1 MRFGEVCDISVIGD
15 RENFERARQLVGGG
29 ELYLPSATYSWLA
42 RDRLISVRSRAVSYS
57 LVSQFVRDGQL
68 LVVYLPE
75 VLDELSRRLL
85 FEADHG
91 VPLTDLRA
99 LMLSAHLK
107 VPYLSFGEEP
117 LEQLQEHFGAKVL
130 GRFEV
135 TSGWRGFKEAL
146 GAYRELTREVGGRV
160 CECINNG
167 GSFDEVVKAWEGK
180 EQKKDASGT
189 ANGLEFMCVAWD
201 LTPILREYLGE
212 RVVQPETVQELCER
226 SLLLVASHK
235 Q

>member
-15 RENFERARQLVGGG
+15 RANFERARQLVGGG

-68 LVVYLPE
+68 LVVCLPE

-85 FEADHG
+85 FEAEHE

-99 LMLSAHLK
+99 LMLAAHLK

-130 GRFEV
+130 GRLEV
-135 TSGWRGFKEAL
+135 AGGWRGFKEAL
-146 GAYRELTREVGGRV
+146 GAYRELAVEVGAKVG
-160 CECINNG
+160 ECISNG
-167 GSFDEVVKAWEGK
+167 GSFDEVVKGFGNG
-180 EQKKDASGT
+180 QKKDDSGVT
-189 ANGLEFMCVAWD
+189 NGLEFRCVAWD

-212 RVVQPETVQELCER
+212 RFVQPETVQELCKR
-226 SLLLVASHK
+226 SLLLVASPEE
-235 Q
+235 

>member
-85 FEADHG
+85 FEAEHE

-99 LMLSAHLK
+99 LMLAAHLK

-117 LEQLQEHFGAKVL
+117 LEQLQEHFGAKVFGQL
-130 GRFEV
+130 EV
-135 TSGWRGFKEAL
+135 SGGWRGFKEAL
-146 GAYRELTREVGGRV
+146 GAYRELAADVGAKVG
-160 CECINNG
+160 ECISNG
-167 GSFDEVVKAWEGK
+167 GSFDEVVKDFGGDG
-180 EQKKDASGT
+180 QKRGNGGAT
-189 ANGLEFMCVAWD
+189 NGLEFRCVAWD
-201 LTPILREYLGE
+201 LTPILKEYLGD

-226 SLLLVASHK
+226 SLLLVASPR